1 MLSRAGVVP
10 FAPYFDTPGPMA
22 KDVESLAI
30 LMDVMNGRDEEDLK
44 SEFMGTRLRLRAC
57 ADTEPAALQLSR

>member
-30 LMDVMNGRDEEDLK
+30 LMDVMNGRDDDDLK
-44 SEFMGTRLRLRAC
+44 SRFKGTSSRLQAG
-57 ADTEPAALQLSR
+57 SSG

>member
-30 LMDVMNGRDEEDLK
+30 LMDVMNGRDDDDLK
-44 SEFMGTRLRLRAC
+44 SKFKGTRSRLQA
-57 ADTEPAALQLSR
+57 SRSG